1 MVRKILPSR
10 EEIRK
15 LENDPKRIAERE
27 AWLEKTKDI
36 KDTRTTAQKIKAYG
50 NREKYLKDP
59 GKYYIINGELVLQK
73 DYKKST
79 TKKDIE
85 KKIKEVTGTKFKD
98 YKDNTK
104 IINDIVN
111 LVSDIY
117 KTSKMKKI
125 DTEDIQHQLNEVEK
139 LLKSKPKALKKLVKA
154 DKEHLKYHPS
164 KMDNEELKLDT
175 KIMKQSKDYTH
186 KVKNVSQAVKNYVD
200 QYFDIY
206 KNSKTPQSRDKKL
219 NDLKL
224 NVYTNLK
231 PSDIDDAN
239 TLIGEF
245 KKTLDPIVK
254 TKAKPKQSSPEDKKY
269 KSVTA
274 YVKKNKPSI
283 TNKEEIHIITTYL
296 IDKNQRMSKKLLD
309 EILKD
314 LEY

>member
-1 MVRKILPSR
+1 MPLIKR
-10 EEIRK
+10 
-15 LENDPKRIAERE
+15 DPKIVKEESRLSAIPVQRE
-27 AWLEKTKDI
+27 SPWYEYETYLYSKNPTKDKMKQIEDSINSMLNKLNIKHSHNDWIEKKEYLSDEQLQKIKNYNPKKGTTNKDI
-36 KDTRTTAQKIKAYG
+36 KK
-50 NREKYLKDP
+50 L
-59 GKYYIINGELVLQK
+59 
-73 DYKKST
+73 
-79 TKKDIE
+79 
-85 KKIKEVTGTKFKD
+85 IKEVK
-98 YKDNTK
+98 NA
-104 IINDIVN
+104 
-111 LVSDIY
+111 
-117 KTSKMKKI
+117 KMKKI
-125 DTEDIQHQLNEVEK
+125 DTEDIQHQINEVEK
-139 LLKSKPKALKKLVKA
+139 LLKSTPKALKKLVKA

-164 KMDNEELKLDT
+164 KMDKEELKLDT

-186 KVKNVSQAVKNYVD
+186 KVKNVSHAVKNYVD
-200 QYFDIY
+200 QFIDIY
-206 KNSKTPQSRDKKL
+206 KNSKTPQSRGKKL

-254 TKAKPKQSSPEDKKY
+254 AKAKPKQSSPEDKKY
-269 KSVTA
+269 KSVIA

-283 TNKEEIHIITTYL
+283 TNEEDLNLIASYL